1 MDKERQKELKE
12 AYKSVHGQS
21 EGQAEKDLEG
31 LQTMREL
38 ANNMSFLIKAITL
51 CKEKY
56 GLPSLNEDRAM
67 TNFIK

>member
-1 MDKERQKELKE
+1 MDKER
-12 AYKSVHGQS
+12 
-21 EGQAEKDLEG
+21 QAEKDLEG

-51 CKEKY
+51 GKEKY
-56 GLPSLNEDRAM
+56 GFPSLNEDRTM